1 MDWDVLNGVTGV
13 ISAICSV
20 LGLGYFG
27 RKYRYDTE
35 TSQRILSVPKFMAF
49 LLSSAGWSLLCLC
62 GLWVLEP
69 FGSHID
75 DREYLTF
82 YGVVLAYPSLMIF
95 MFGLSVLEE
104 QRT

>member
-35 TSQRILSVPKFMAF
+35 N
-49 LLSSAGWSLLCLC
+49 
-62 GLWVLEP
+62 
-69 FGSHID
+69 
-75 DREYLTF
+75 
-82 YGVVLAYPSLMIF
+82 
-95 MFGLSVLEE
+95 
-104 QRT
+104 

>member
-13 ISAICSV
+13 ISAICSI

-27 RKYRYDTE
+27 RKSKYENE
-35 TSQRILSVPKFMAF
+35 TSGRILSMPKFMAF
-49 LLSSAGWSLLCLC
+49 LLSSAGWSLLCLS

-69 FGSHID
+69 FGSFVD